1 VSAQVLKNV
10 AFPTRLRY
18 EIIPDLVDD
27 RVEAALHTLLAADEL
42 RQNDLLL
49 HIVDHGILA
58 ELEQALAIK
67 SVADPKQ
74 DPRLESLSRRV
85 AAYRHRIR
93 ERIAVANQDPI
104 MSKRREG
111 EAADVET
118 FGEEDHIEPP
128 SGSELMRRFEAERLW
143 RRSGVF
149 FTVETFANKP
159 GEKKVDTVDKELGK
173 LAEARMKALRI
184 DYTIDIKRLLDFPT
198 DVARA
203 ARTVWELMPA
213 YRDPFEQY
221 PVAVSFI
228 RILKFTGHGNA
239 GDTAEKPEASFGF
252 EGQFTP
258 TTMKDL
264 ESAAVAAAFKSMPLF
279 MAPGA
284 TLHFDGCELGRS
296 EKGKVFMG
304 KVASL
309 VLGRHKR
316 GFVKANTIQVQ
327 PGFTTGVNPVH
338 AGKPVTYRWP
348 QEF

>member
-1 VSAQVLKNV
+1 MSAQAFKNV

-27 RVEAALHTLLAADEL
+27 RVEAAVQTLLASDEPD
-42 RQNDLLL
+42 QNDLLL

-67 SVADPKQ
+67 SVADAKH

-85 AAYRHRIR
+85 AAYRQRIR
-93 ERIAVANQDPI
+93 DRIAFANQDPI

-111 EAADVET
+111 EAADVEM
-118 FGEEDHIEPP
+118 FAEEDHIQPP
-128 SGSELMRRFEAERLW
+128 SGSELVRRFEAERLW
-143 RRSGVF
+143 KRSGVF
-149 FTVETFANKP
+149 FTVETFANAP
-159 GEKKVDTVDKELGK
+159 GEGKVDTVDKQLGK
-173 LAEARMKALRI
+173 LAEARLKALRI
-184 DYTIDIKRLLDFPT
+184 DYTIDIKRLPGFPA
-198 DVARA
+198 DVERA

-213 YRDPFEQY
+213 YRDPFEQHD
-221 PVAVSFI
+221 VAVSFI
-228 RILKFTGHGNA
+228 RVLKFTGHGNA
-239 GDTAEKPEASFGF
+239 GDTADKPEASFGF
-252 EGQFTP
+252 EGQFSP
-258 TTMKDL
+258 STMKEL
-264 ESAAVAAAFKSMPLF
+264 ESAEVAAAFAPMPTF

-296 EKGKVFMG
+296 EKGKAFMK

-327 PGFTTGVNPVH
+327 PGFTKGVNPVH